1 MPDFVVK
8 SKKILLLLGDIAI
21 LYLSLFLS
29 LVIRYLDLGQAVIQ
43 WQENLLPFSLVFI
56 VWLICFFIN
65 DFYDL
70 KTSHNNVAILNKLLR
85 AFVINTA
92 IALAVFYFLV
102 PLTSHDI
109 KPQRVLV
116 IDLIVSFG
124 LLYFW
129 RWLFF
134 NFIKSKSITNNIL
147 IIGNGELSQELLRE
161 INLRPQLG
169 YKAAIESAMP
179 NDLKEYCRQNNI
191 NILISARELR
201 GDYETSKKLF
211 DCISLGVD
219 VYNIN
224 GFYEQITGRIPV
236 ESIDHSWFLEN
247 LAENS
252 KKTYEIAKRFS
263 DIAMAVLGL
272 IVTCPFIP
280 FIALIIKLE
289 SPGPIIFK
297 QVRMGRKGKNFLAM
311 KFRSMVADAEKNGA
325 QWATKNDPRV
335 TRFGRIMRK
344 TRLDEIPQLF
354 NILRGEMSFVGPR
367 PERPEFIETLSREI
381 PFYMERHLVRPGLA
395 GWAQLKGP
403 SYGGS
408 KEETLEKI
416 KYDLYY
422 IKNRSLFFD
431 LTIILKT
438 ARVVL
443 GGKGQ

>member
-21 LYLSLFLS
+21 LYLALFVSLA
-29 LVIRYLDLGQAVIQ
+29 IRHLDLGQTIIQ

-56 VWLICFFIN
+56 TWLVCFFIN

-85 AFVINTA
+85 AFIINTA

-124 LLYFW
+124 LIYFW

-147 IIGNGELSQELLRE
+147 IIGDEPLARELLKE
-161 INLRPQLG
+161 INSRPQLG
-169 YKAAIESAMP
+169 YKAMVNSQIPE
-179 NDLKEYCRQNNI
+179 DLKDYCRQNNI
-191 NILISARELR
+191 NILISSRELR
-201 GDYETSKKLF
+201 GNYEAAKKFF

-224 GFYEQITGRIPV
+224 SFYEQITGKIPV

-252 KKTYEIAKRFS
+252 KKTYEIMKRFS
-263 DIAMAVLGL
+263 DIVMAVLGL
-272 IVTCPFIP
+272 IVTGPFIP
-280 FIALIIKLE
+280 FIILIIRLE
-289 SPGPIIFK
+289 SPGPIVFRQI
-297 QVRMGRKGKNFLAM
+297 RTGNKGKPFHAM

-335 TRFGRIMRK
+335 TRFGRLMRK

-367 PERPEFIETLSREI
+367 PERPEFIEMLVKEI

>member
-1 MPDFVVK
+1 MPDFIIK

-21 LYLSLFLS
+21 FYLSLFLS
-29 LVIRYLDLGQAVIQ
+29 LCLRYLDLGQAMLQ
-43 WQENLLPFSLVFI
+43 WQDGLLPFSVIF
-56 VWLICFFIN
+56 VTWLICFFIN

-70 KTSHNNVAILNKLLR
+70 KASHNNVAILNNLLR
-85 AFVINTA
+85 AFIINTA
-92 IALAVFYFLV
+92 IALAVFYFLI
-102 PLTSHDI
+102 PLTSHNI

-116 IDLIVSFG
+116 IDLIVTFA
-124 LLYFW
+124 LMYFW

-134 NFIKSKSITNNIL
+134 NFIKSKSIANNVL
-147 IIGNGELSQELLRE
+147 IIGDGPLVRELLRE
-161 INLRPQLG
+161 INSRPQLG
-169 YKAAIESAMP
+169 YKAASSSELP
-179 NDLKEYCRQNNI
+179 EDLKNYCRQNNI
-191 NILISARELR
+191 NILISGRELR
-201 GDYETSKKLF
+201 GDYEAAKKFF

-224 GFYEQITGRIPV
+224 GFYEQITGKIPV

-252 KKTYEIAKRFS
+252 KKTYEIFKRFF
-263 DIAMAVLGL
+263 DIALAVIGL
-272 IVTCPFIP
+272 IVTAPFIP
-280 FIALIIKLE
+280 IIALIIRLE
-289 SPGPIIFK
+289 SPGPIIFR
-297 QVRMGRKGKNFLAM
+297 QVRTGRKGKPFLAM

-335 TRFGRIMRK
+335 TRFGKIMRK

-367 PERPEFIETLSREI
+367 PERPEFIEMLIKEI
-381 PFYMERHLVRPGLA
+381 PFYQERHLVRPGLA

-443 GGKGQ
+443 GGRGQ

>member
-21 LYLSLFLS
+21 LYLALFLS
-29 LVIRYLDLGQAVIQ
+29 LVIRYLDLNQAVIQ
-43 WQENLLPFSLVFI
+43 WQENLLPFSLVFLT
-56 VWLICFFIN
+56 WLICFFIN

-70 KTSHNNVAILNKLLR
+70 KASHNNVAILNKLLR
-85 AFVINTA
+85 AFIINTA
-92 IALAVFYFLV
+92 IALAVFYFLM
-102 PLTSHDI
+102 PLTSHNI
-109 KPQRVLV
+109 KPQKILI
-116 IDLIVSFG
+116 IDLIVAFG
-124 LLYFW
+124 LMYFW

-134 NFIKSKSITNNIL
+134 NFIKSKSIANNIL
-147 IIGNGELSQELLRE
+147 IIGDEPLAQELLKE
-161 INLRPQLG
+161 INSRPQLG
-169 YKAAIESAMP
+169 YKARAENQLP
-179 NDLKEYCRQNNI
+179 EDLKNYCLQNNI

-201 GDYETSKKLF
+201 GNYEAAKKFF

-224 GFYEQITGRIPV
+224 GFYEQVTGRIPV

-252 KKTYEIAKRFS
+252 KKTYEILKRFF
-263 DIAMAVLGL
+263 DIVIAILGL
-272 IVTCPFIP
+272 IITAPFIP
-280 FIALIIKLE
+280 IIALIIRLE
-289 SPGPIIFK
+289 SSGPIIFK
-297 QVRMGRKGKNFLAM
+297 QIRTGRNGKPFLAM
-311 KFRSMVADAEKNGA
+311 KFRSMMDNAEKNGA
-325 QWATKNDPRV
+325 QWATKNDSRV

-344 TRLDEIPQLF
+344 TRLDEIPQLV

-367 PERPEFIETLSREI
+367 PERPEFIEMLVKEI
-381 PFYMERHLVRPGLA
+381 PFYQERHLVRPGLA

-422 IKNRSLFFD
+422 IKNRTIFFD